1 MEELYLPPLISDEI
15 AKVYL
20 RSIVDI
26 VRDEVKKEIE
36 EKQMPLDQKAL
47 MKKFGFDHG
56 YIKKLERRGLC
67 ISEARKEENVRRPG
81 RLRNFRKRKG
91 VFKMNEIIISGQ
103 VAGTVAI
110 GGVCFIAGLIVSWK
124 DHKKRMRIAKSET
137 LKAIEEGLPEHNAQ
151 VIEQYED
158 ELASRRKNMK
168 LYTESPEVPFHVW

>member
-1 MEELYLPPLISDEI
+1 
-15 AKVYL
+15 
-20 RSIVDI
+20 
-26 VRDEVKKEIE
+26 
-36 EKQMPLDQKAL
+36 
-47 MKKFGFDHG
+47 
-56 YIKKLERRGLC
+56 
-67 ISEARKEENVRRPG
+67 
-81 RLRNFRKRKG
+81 
-91 VFKMNEIIISGQ
+91 MNDIIISGQ

-158 ELASRRKNMK
+158 ELASRRKAMK

>member
-1 MEELYLPPLISDEI
+1 MEELNLPPLISDEI

-26 VRDEVKKEIE
+26 VRDELKKEIE

-47 MKKFGFDHG
+47 MKKFSFDHG
-56 YIKKLERRGLC
+56 YIKKLERRGL
-67 ISEARKEENVRRPG
+67 A
-81 RLRNFRKRKG
+81 FRKQGKK
-91 VFKMNEIIISGQ
+91 KMYDVRDVYEILEKEKIIISGQ

-124 DHKKRMRIAKSET
+124 DHKKRMKIAKSET

>member
-1 MEELYLPPLISDEI
+1 MEELNLPPLISDEI

-47 MKKFGFDHG
+47 NEEIRLRSRLYK
-56 YIKKLERRGLC
+56 EARASRTC
-67 ISEARKEENVRRPG
+67 ISKTRKKENVRRPG
-81 RLRNFRKRKG
+81 RVRNFRKRKG
-91 VFKMNEIIISGQ
+91 VFKMNQIIISGQ
-103 VAGTVAI
+103 FAGTVAI

-124 DHKKRMRIAKSET
+124 DHKKRMKIAKTET

-158 ELASRRKNMK
+158 ELASRRKAMK

>member
-1 MEELYLPPLISDEI
+1 MEELNLPPLISDEI

-26 VRDEVKKEIE
+26 VRDELKKEV
-36 EKQMPLDQKAL
+36 
-47 MKKFGFDHG
+47 
-56 YIKKLERRGLC
+56 RTSRTC
-67 ISEARKEENVRRPG
+67 ISETRKEENVRRPG
-81 RLRNFRKRKG
+81 RSRDFRKRKG

-124 DHKKRMRIAKSET
+124 DHKKRMKIAKSET